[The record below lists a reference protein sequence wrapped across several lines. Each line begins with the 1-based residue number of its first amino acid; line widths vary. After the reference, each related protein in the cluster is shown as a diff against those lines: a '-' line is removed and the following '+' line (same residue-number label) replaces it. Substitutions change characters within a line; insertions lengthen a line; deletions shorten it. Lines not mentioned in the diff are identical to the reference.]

1 MKCQQQLSV
10 RSSAGALEAPSGYAL
25 RGLQDIKAKRTV
37 YLLRNRTI
45 LFATNIAESE
55 AGIELI
61 GGLDAK
67 TIPLICMR
75 YFRRLW
81 RFRVAIYILPIDP

>member
-10 RSSAGALEAPSGYAL
+10 RSSAGVLEAPSGYAL

-45 LFATNIAESE
+45 LFATNILS
-55 AGIELI
+55 LFQRNMS
-61 GGLDAK
+61 LKD
-67 TIPLICMR
+67 C
-75 YFRRLW
+75 RLSKG
-81 RFRVAIYILPIDP
+81 R